1 MRRVL
6 LLITSLLSLVS
17 VQAETS
23 DSLIV
28 RQMREYG
35 VHFTND
41 NNDFTTMTDET
52 AAGLDFMPA

>member
-1 MRRVL
+1 MRTVF
-6 LLITSLLSLVS
+6 LLITYLLSLVS
-17 VQAETS
+17 AQAETS
-23 DSLIV
+23 DSMIV

-41 NNDFTTMTDET
+41 NNDFTTTTDES